1 MALVKIYRFE
11 DSKTGETFEGTR
23 DEYAFHLGVTRPAV
37 DSRIHT
43 GRASATVVGKKENGA
58 GNVRNVFT
66 EVATGREFFG
76 YYKEATEYFDIPYVR
91 LKKYIAEGIITVE
104 SPAKAVRK
112 PRDSWDVVSDK
123 KNKAETSLTVSTE
136 KFCCLKGVAKHE
148 D

>member
-91 LKKYIAEGIITVE
+91 LKNT
-104 SPAKAVRK
+104 
-112 PRDSWDVVSDK
+112 
-123 KNKAETSLTVSTE
+123 L
-136 KFCCLKGVAKHE
+136 LKGLSLLNHLLRQLESQEIAGMLFLTKKQNRNVAYSVY
-148 D
+148 

>member
-58 GNVRNVFT
+58 DNVRNVFT

-123 KNKAETSLTVSTE
+123 KTKQKRRLQ
-136 KFCCLKGVAKHE
+136 CLLKSFAV
-148 D
+148 

>member
-43 GRASATVVGKKENGA
+43 GRPSATVVGKKENGA

-123 KNKAETSLTVSTE
+123 KTKQKRRLQ
-136 KFCCLKGVAKHE
+136 CLLKSFAV
-148 D
+148 

>member
-123 KNKAETSLTVSTE
+123 KQNRN
-136 KFCCLKGVAKHE
+136 VAYSVY
-148 D
+148 

>member
-43 GRASATVVGKKENGA
+43 GCASATVVGKKENDA

-112 PRDSWDVVSDK
+112 PRDNWDVVSDK
-123 KNKAETSLTVSTE
+123 KTKQKRRLQ
-136 KFCCLKGVAKHE
+136 CLLKSFAV
-148 D
+148 

>member
-112 PRDSWDVVSDK
+112 PRDSWDVVFDK
-123 KNKAETSLTVSTE
+123 KTKQKRRLQCLLKSFTV
-136 KFCCLKGVAKHE
+136 
-148 D
+148 

>member
-1 MALVKIYRFE
+1 MKL
-11 DSKTGETFEGTR
+11 FEGTR

-91 LKKYIAEGIITVE
+91 LKK
-104 SPAKAVRK
+104 
-112 PRDSWDVVSDK
+112 
-123 KNKAETSLTVSTE
+123 SL
-136 KFCCLKGVAKHE
+136 LKGLSLLNHLLRQLESQEIAGMLFPIKKQNRNVAYSVY
-148 D
+148 

>member
-23 DEYAFHLGVTRPAV
+23 DEYAFHLGVTRAAV

-123 KNKAETSLTVSTE
+123 KIKQKHRLQ
-136 KFCCLKGVAKHE
+136 CLLKSFAV
-148 D
+148 

>member
-11 DSKTGETFEGTR
+11 DSKTDETFEGTR

-123 KNKAETSLTVSTE
+123 KNKTETSLTVSTE

>member
-43 GRASATVVGKKENGA
+43 GRASATVMGKKENGA
-58 GNVRNVFT
+58 CNVRNVFT

-91 LKKYIAEGIITVE
+91 LKKYIAEGLITVE

-112 PRDSWDVVSDK
+112 PRDSWDIVSDK
-123 KNKAETSLTVSTE
+123 KTKQKRRLQ
-136 KFCCLKGVAKHE
+136 CLLKSFAV
-148 D
+148 

>member
-1 MALVKIYRFE
+1 MALVKIYRFV

-76 YYKEATEYFDIPYVR
+76 YYKEATEYFGIPYVR
-91 LKKYIAEGIITVE
+91 LKKYIAEGLIAVE

-123 KNKAETSLTVSTE
+123 DTKRKRRLQ
-136 KFCCLKGVAKHE
+136 CLLKSFVV
-148 D
+148 

>member
-123 KNKAETSLTVSTE
+123 QTKQKRRLQ
-136 KFCCLKGVAKHE
+136 CLLKSFAV
-148 D
+148 

>member
-23 DEYAFHLGVTRPAV
+23 DEYAFYLGVTRPAV

-43 GRASATVVGKKENGA
+43 GRASATVVGKKENGV

-76 YYKEATEYFDIPYVR
+76 YYKEATEYFGIPYVR
-91 LKKYIAEGIITVE
+91 LKKYIAEGLITVE

-112 PRDSWDVVSDK
+112 PRDSWDVADK
-123 KNKAETSLTVSTE
+123 KTKQKRRLQ
-136 KFCCLKGVAKHE
+136 CLLKSFAV
-148 D
+148 

>member
-112 PRDSWDVVSDK
+112 PRDS
-123 KNKAETSLTVSTE
+123 
-136 KFCCLKGVAKHE
+136 
-148 D
+148 

>member
-11 DSKTGETFEGTR
+11 DSKTGENFEGTR

-123 KNKAETSLTVSTE
+123 KTKQKRRLQ
-136 KFCCLKGVAKHE
+136 CLLKSFAV
-148 D
+148 

>member
-11 DSKTGETFEGTR
+11 DSKTSETFEGTR

-123 KNKAETSLTVSTE
+123 KTKQKRRLQ
-136 KFCCLKGVAKHE
+136 CLLKSFAV
-148 D
+148 

>member
-23 DEYAFHLGVTRPAV
+23 DEFAFHLGVTRAAV

-58 GNVRNVFT
+58 GNVRNMFT
-66 EVATGREFFG
+66 EV
-76 YYKEATEYFDIPYVR
+76 ATEYFDIPYVR

-123 KNKAETSLTVSTE
+123 KTKQKRRLQ
-136 KFCCLKGVAKHE
+136 CLLKSFAV
-148 D
+148 

>member
-23 DEYAFHLGVTRPAV
+23 DEYAFYLGVTRPAV

-43 GRASATVVGKKENGA
+43 GRASATVVGKKENGV

-76 YYKEATEYFDIPYVR
+76 YYKEATEYFGIPYVR
-91 LKKYIAEGIITVE
+91 LKKYIAEGLITVE
-104 SPAKAVRK
+104 SPAKATRK
-112 PRDSWDVVSDK
+112 PKDNWDIVSDK
-123 KNKAETSLTVSTE
+123 QTKRKRRLE
-136 KFCCLKGVAKHE
+136 CLVKSFAV
-148 D
+148 

>member
-43 GRASATVVGKKENGA
+43 GRASATVVGKKENGV
-58 GNVRNVFT
+58 GNVRNVFI

-76 YYKEATEYFDIPYVR
+76 YYKEATEYFGIPYVR
-91 LKKYIAEGIITVE
+91 LKKYIAEGLITVE
-104 SPAKAVRK
+104 SPAKAARK
-112 PRDSWDVVSDK
+112 SRDSWDVVSDK
-123 KNKAETSLTVSTE
+123 KTKQKRRLQ
-136 KFCCLKGVAKHE
+136 CLLKSFAV
-148 D
+148 